1 MRRTLG
7 VACAC
12 MLFSCYIILYMHFC
26 ELRIDFIIH
35 TSLSC
40 ILTVKN
46 AENKLRKGKSTL
58 LQGAGL
64 YITKDKTRLE
74 NKCEKSK

>member
-1 MRRTLG
+1 MRRTLR

-12 MLFSCYIILYMHFC
+12 VLFHVNVYLVHVTC
-26 ELRIDFIIH
+26 ELRIGFIIH

-40 ILTVKN
+40 ILTVKS
-46 AENKLRKGKSTL
+46 AENNLQKGKSTL

-64 YITKDKTRLE
+64 YIAK
-74 NKCEKSK
+74 NKPLKNKLREIK